1 MQACARGR
9 STNEFGH
16 ACVGKP
22 HLIGMSLVSLM
33 NNQSAEAMAYR
44 LHHEASRARRASHAL
59 SRLRRPI
66 VACKVS
72 SA

>member
-9 STNEFGH
+9 YGNEFGH
-16 ACVGKP
+16 AGLGKP
-22 HLIGMSLVSLM
+22 RLVGMSLVPVM
-33 NNQSAEAMAYR
+33 NNQSAGAMAYR
-44 LHHEASRARRASHAL
+44 LHHETRGVRRANHAS

-72 SA
+72 KA

>member
-9 STNEFGH
+9 YNNEFGH
-16 ACVGKP
+16 AWVGKP
-22 HLIGMSLVSLM
+22 HLVGMSLVSPM
-33 NNQSAEAMAYR
+33 NNQSAGAMAYR
-44 LHHEASRARRASHAL
+44 LHHETRRARRANHAS

-72 SA
+72 NA